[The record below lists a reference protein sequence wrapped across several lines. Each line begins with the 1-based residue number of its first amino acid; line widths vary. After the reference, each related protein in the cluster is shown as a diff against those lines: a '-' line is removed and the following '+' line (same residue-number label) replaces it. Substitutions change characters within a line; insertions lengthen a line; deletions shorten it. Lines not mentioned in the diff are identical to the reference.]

1 MSRRAN
7 SILIRE
13 YDPAWPIQFD
23 NLSHRISDSLGTIVR
38 RIEHIGSTSV
48 PNLAAKP
55 IIDLDVVLGSRSD
68 LPDAIRLLEKIGYV
82 HEGNLGIVGREAF
95 RSPMNQ
101 IRHHLYVVI
110 EGAEELRRHIA
121 FRDALRRDEALRSN
135 YEQLKRALAHQYADD
150 RSSYS
155 EAKSAFITAIVNRE

>member
-1 MSRRAN
+1 M
-7 SILIRE
+7 
-13 YDPAWPIQFD
+13 
-23 NLSHRISDSLGTIVR
+23 
-38 RIEHIGSTSV
+38 

-82 HEGNLGIVGREAF
+82 HEGSLGIVGREAF

>member
-1 MSRRAN
+1 MNRHAD

-13 YDPAWPIQFD
+13 YDPAWPIQFG
-23 NLSHRISDSLGTIVR
+23 NLSNRISDSLGTIVR

-55 IIDLDVVLGSRSD
+55 IIDLDVVLGSQSD

-82 HEGNLGIVGREAF
+82 HEGNLGIIGREAF
-95 RSPMNQ
+95 RSPKNE

-121 FRDALRRDEALRSN
+121 FRDALRRDEALRSS
-135 YEQLKRALAHQYADD
+135 YEQLKRALAHQYVDD
-150 RSSYS
+150 RFSYS
-155 EAKSAFITAIVNRE
+155 EAKSAFITAIVDRE